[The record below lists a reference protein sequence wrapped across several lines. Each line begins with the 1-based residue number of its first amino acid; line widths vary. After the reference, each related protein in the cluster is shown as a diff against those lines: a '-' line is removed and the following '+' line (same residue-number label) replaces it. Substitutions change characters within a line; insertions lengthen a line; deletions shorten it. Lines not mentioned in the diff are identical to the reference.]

1 MQPNQSQNFMEA
13 LRKNW
18 FIIVF
23 IGTIVI
29 GWSNFS
35 NRLEA
40 TEKAQVKQESDI
52 AGLTSKTTELQGAII
67 EIKANYLFIKSAL
80 EEIKVKK

>member
-40 TEKAQVKQESDI
+40 TEKAQVKQEGDI
-52 AGLTSKTTELQGAII
+52 ASLNSKTTELQGAII

-80 EEIKVKK
+80 EELKVKR